1 MRVRTGRVALLVL
14 ASVVLAACGSGRL
27 YVAQTS
33 HDAAKSAV
41 EGAAEGVGGVPGP
54 LRRALRETLL
64 GDDTLP
70 LVSQRIAEATVDGM
84 RRGLSEADT
93 QKLIDELVER
103 TVAMLGR
110 ESSEATRQLI
120 QTVEPELSQAL
131 RRSIGSIGV
140 AVGDDIER
148 DLTPRT
154 REMARAI
161 ADVLVNALAGGLD
174 VQLEHIRQ
182 TARDIGRE
190 MIAEAALS
198 IRDQKE
204 FVGEITHVAMRQGML
219 GAIEGAREIFPDH
232 VPRGLLMATVVLGAL
247 VVLSG
252 GGLGVYWWR
261 YRQSTKSL
269 TIIAKQLNDFEA
281 GELKD
286 AIHKSADDHYVGRWL
301 SNFLTRRGL

>member
-1 MRVRTGRVALLVL
+1 MRLRAGYFALFFLAFLVL
-14 ASVVLAACGSGRL
+14 GACSSGRL
-27 YVAQTS
+27 YVSQTS

-41 EGAAEGVGGVPGP
+41 EGAAEGVGSVPGP
-54 LRRALRETLL
+54 LRQAMRDTLL
-64 GDDTLP
+64 GDDTLA
-70 LVSQRIAEATVDGM
+70 LVSQRIAEATVEGM
-84 RRGLSEADT
+84 RRGLSEAET
-93 QKLIDELVER
+93 QKLIDDVVER
-103 TVAMLGR
+103 TIATLGR

-131 RRSIGSIGV
+131 RRSISNIGA
-140 AVGDDIER
+140 AVGDDIQR

-154 REMARAI
+154 REMAQAL
-161 ADVLVNALAGGLD
+161 AEVLVSALAGGLD

-232 VPRGLLMATVVLGAL
+232 VPRGLVLATIGLAAL
-247 VVLSG
+247 VVVSG
-252 GGLGVYWWR
+252 GGFGVYWWR

-269 TIIAKQLNDFEA
+269 TIIAKQLNHFEA

-286 AIHKSADDHYVGRWL
+286 AIHKSADENYVGRWL

>member
-41 EGAAEGVGGVPGP
+41 EGAAEGVGSVPGP
-54 LRRALRETLL
+54 LRRALRDTLL

-161 ADVLVNALAGGLD
+161 AEVLVNALAGGLD

-232 VPRGLLMATVVLGAL
+232 VPRGLVLAMIVLAAL
-247 VVLSG
+247 VIVSG
-252 GGLGVYWWR
+252 GGFGVYWWR
-261 YRQSTKSL
+261 YHQSTKSL

-286 AIHKSADDHYVGRWL
+286 AIRKSADDHYVGRWL

>member
-1 MRVRTGRVALLVL
+1 MRVHARHAALLFA
-14 ASVVLAACGSGRL
+14 ASLLLGACSSGRL
-27 YVAQTS
+27 YVTQTS

-41 EGAAEGVGGVPGP
+41 EGAAEGVGSVPGP
-54 LRRALRETLL
+54 LRQAMRDTLL
-64 GDDTLP
+64 SDDTLA
-70 LVSQRIAEATVDGM
+70 LVSQRITEATVEGM
-84 RRGLSEADT
+84 RRGLSEAET
-93 QKLIDELVER
+93 QKLIDDLVER
-103 TVAMLGR
+103 TIAMLGR

-120 QTVEPELSQAL
+120 QTVEPELTQAL
-131 RRSIGSIGV
+131 RRSITSIGV
-140 AVGDDIER
+140 TVGEDIQR

-154 REMARAI
+154 REMAQAL
-161 ADVLVNALAGGLD
+161 AEVLVSALAGGLD

-190 MIAEAALS
+190 MITEAALS

-232 VPRGLLMATVVLGAL
+232 IPRGLVLATIVLAAL
-247 VVLSG
+247 VIVSG
-252 GGLGVYWWR
+252 GGFGVYWWR

-286 AIHKSADDHYVGRWL
+286 AIHKSADEHYVGRWL